1 MRATVLLLGC
11 LSSTQAGLWG
21 KTEKKKKRR
30 KARTRTASTG
40 RCAAS
45 GARKSGAIQTLC
57 RSRDME
63 LWVDT
68 HDFWLMHEHYCE
80 DEKRADRPPCIRLER
95 SPKSPRSTTRENRDR
110 RERWTY
116 GPREPRLPHHPEDE
130 GWDRDNISPGR
141 RKRPGPARA
150 KRGRRGRIHACQT
163 GALKFGSSMVWLVV

>member
-1 MRATVLLLGC
+1 MRATVLLLLGC

-30 KARTRTASTG
+30 KAPDPHRFDGEMRREWCTKERRNSD
-40 RCAAS
+40 
-45 GARKSGAIQTLC
+45 LC

-63 LWVDT
+63 LHVDT
-68 HDFWLMHEHYCE
+68 HDFWLMHEHYCA

-110 RERWTY
+110 RERWSY

-130 GWDRDNISPGR
+130 GWDRDNAGPTGENI
-141 RKRPGPARA
+141 PGPARA
-150 KRGRRGRIHACQT
+150 RRGRRGRT
-163 GALKFGSSMVWLVV
+163 PT

>member
-1 MRATVLLLGC
+1 MRVTVLLLLGC

-30 KARTRTASTG
+30 KAPDPHRFDGEMRREWCTKERRNSD
-40 RCAAS
+40 
-45 GARKSGAIQTLC
+45 LC

-68 HDFWLMHEHYCE
+68 HEFWLMHENYCE

-130 GWDRDNISPGR
+130 GWDRDNAGPGR
-141 RKRPGPARA
+141 RRHSGPLEGEREPTRA
-150 KRGRRGRIHACQT
+150 HPYVKPE
-163 GALKFGSSMVWLVV
+163 L

>member
-1 MRATVLLLGC
+1 MRVTVLLLLGC

-21 KTEKKKKRR
+21 KSEKKKKRR
-30 KARTRTASTG
+30 KAPDPHRFDGEMKREWCTKERRNSD
-40 RCAAS
+40 
-45 GARKSGAIQTLC
+45 LC

-63 LWVDT
+63 LHVDT
-68 HDFWLMHEHYCE
+68 HDFWLMHENYCA

-141 RKRPGPARA
+141 RRHSGPREGETGPTRA
-150 KRGRRGRIHACQT
+150 HPYVKPE
-163 GALKFGSSMVWLVV
+163 L

>member
-1 MRATVLLLGC
+1 MRAPVLLLLGC

-30 KARTRTASTG
+30 KAPDPHRFDGEMRREWCTKERRDSD
-40 RCAAS
+40 
-45 GARKSGAIQTLC
+45 LC
-57 RSRDME
+57 RSKNME

-68 HDFWLMHEHYCE
+68 HEFWLMHEQYCE

-110 RERWTY
+110 KERWTY

-130 GWDRDNISPGR
+130 GWDRDNAGPGR
-141 RKRPGPARA
+141 RRHSGPHEGETGPTRA
-150 KRGRRGRIHACQT
+150 HPYVKPE
-163 GALKFGSSMVWLVV
+163 L